1 MLKSIRGLRIL
12 YDYYVTESGKTMSLS
27 IDLKLLPYCTRVFL
41 LHKSHF
47 ETFIHYRK
55 YFIDRYKKIQQYID
69 ASILN
74 LQYRYTH

>member
-1 MLKSIRGLRIL
+1 M
-12 YDYYVTESGKTMSLS
+12 YDYYLTESGKTMSLS

-55 YFIDRYKKIQQYID
+55 YFIGRYKKIQQYID